1 MSEDMNAFNA
11 QEEIERLTAAVEDH
25 EKSIDLLEERLGQ
38 TMQLVNQMDMF
49 LREMLRAGHFE
60 TTVKRLQGGETE
72 QAKIII

>member
-1 MSEDMNAFNA
+1 MSEGTNTVNT
-11 QEEIERLTAAVEDH
+11 QEEIERLMALVEDH

-72 QAKIII
+72 QPKIIL

>member
-1 MSEDMNAFNA
+1 MSEGTNTVNA
-11 QEEIERLTAAVEDH
+11 QEEIERLTALVEDH

-72 QAKIII
+72 QPKIIL